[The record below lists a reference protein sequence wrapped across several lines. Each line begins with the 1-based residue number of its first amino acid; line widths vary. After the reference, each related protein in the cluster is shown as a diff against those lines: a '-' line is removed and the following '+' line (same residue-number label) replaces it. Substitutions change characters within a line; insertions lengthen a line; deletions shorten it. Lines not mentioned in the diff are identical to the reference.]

1 MGLLGSRS
9 MNKGSERAWRHPSF
23 SPADATF
30 EAPVASSIGETDR
43 ALAQAL
49 VAGDE
54 AAFRFLVERETPRIF
69 RACLRVLGRVEDA
82 EEATQEAFV
91 LAYRALGAYRGDGH
105 PAAWLTR
112 IAVREAWRRS
122 ADRSRRRALTCE
134 LDNAALVTPH
144 GGRDPLAEALHGE
157 EQERVRAAVGRLP
170 ELYRQVVALRFFA
183 ELSLLEIASATGRP
197 EGTVKAQLHRGLKRL
212 RDILESPI

>member
-1 MGLLGSRS
+1 MTKESARTWGDH
-9 MNKGSERAWRHPSF
+9 AF
-23 SPADATF
+23 SPGDATS
-30 EAPVASSIGETDR
+30 EAPVASSIDEADR

-49 VAGDE
+49 VMGDE

-69 RACLRVLGRVEDA
+69 RTCFRVLGRAEEA

-112 IAVREAWRRS
+112 IAIREAWRRS
-122 ADRSRRRALTCE
+122 ADRSRRRQLTTQ
-134 LDNAALVTPH
+134 LDAAAMVISH
-144 GGRDPLAEALHGE
+144 GGRDPLAEAMHGE
-157 EQERVRAAVGRLP
+157 EREHVRAAVGRLP

-183 ELSLLEIASATGRP
+183 ELSILEIAAATGRP

-212 RDILESPI
+212 REILEEAV